1 MMTEQTEENAESRK
15 SEDKIAKKLNRK
27 LKKPKDET
35 SVAFFMNASLLLF
48 FLLTYTFMLF
58 LHKNRYP
65 LILNDEVLPEVVFT
79 CVGIL
84 IFTLVSLFAI
94 SWSRLLIRLWL
105 SVFAGLCGT
114 YILGLAY
121 PDNVGVYYASWLAFL
136 PGEYLQKITEYGNLA
151 SGIGIGL
158 LFFSALNLFKSG
170 AMILFSL
177 SSLIALFLLLNISS
191 KRVAPQIDV
200 TNSEVSAE
208 GIKNEKTDNLIFL
221 LLADHTGYKTVL
233 DDWKRL
239 FPEGNEKADH
249 LHPRFIKDFYTSFG
263 FSFHP
268 AAYERFDSKFLN
280 VAQILNPS
288 LTEITPDLFSLDDA
302 SYYISAD
309 DAQIFPVKNGLFKE
323 WRKKGYALN
332 VYQTYPFNF
341 CKDGENK
348 IKKCVTYPAPLGALY
363 HTNMTVPNRVK
374 LLLGHFINS
383 TPLGRKTLALL
394 REKFKSSKAPYLFN
408 PLAYSLPVGQ
418 GDVLYRLTEDVKKAK
433 GKNIFFAHINLPHYP
448 YVYDENCKL
457 IENPV
462 EWRMRAPLPNTAI
475 ELKYAELNRTAYM
488 RQLACTYGHLAY
500 MMNDLKDAKILDNT
514 RVVVTSD
521 SGDGIEP
528 SKAISL
534 QMTRLQSN
542 TESFKRN
549 QATIFAYFDPKEKK
563 RKIDETP
570 CDVATL
576 TNKLVMGKKDSVCVK
591 PEMRSV
597 TAQEEQDV
605 QNWLKSEL
613 KKDDKK
619 ETKDFSSFYK
629 TWLEKGGQAYIA
641 ELKQRMQN
649 EDKSME
655 NKAKLYFVEPPLEK
669 KADNKSARVKK
680 TEAVVPVPLAEP
692 EVVKTEPAVS
702 APSAEP
708 EDAKT
713 EPAVPAPSAEPED
726 ASRTRSRE
734 DGACRS
740 RAVGR
745 TRSREDG
752 AFAGRSDR
760 RRIQRTAQT
769 CRDSGN
775 NGGK

>member
-84 IFTLVSLFAI
+84 ILTLVSLFAI
-94 SWSRLLIRLWL
+94 SWSRFLIRLWL
-105 SVFAGLCGT
+105 SVVAGLCGA

-121 PDNVGVYYASWLAFL
+121 PDNVGVYYASWLTFL
-136 PGEYLQKITEYGNLA
+136 PGEYLQKITEYGNLV

-191 KRVAPQIDV
+191 KRVAPQIDA

-383 TPLGRKTLALL
+383 TPLGRKTLAWL
-394 REKFKSSKAPYLFN
+394 REKFKKSKAPYLFN

-433 GKNIFFAHINLPHYP
+433 GKNIFFAHINLPH
-448 YVYDENCKL
+448 
-457 IENPV
+457 
-462 EWRMRAPLPNTAI
+462 
-475 ELKYAELNRTAYM
+475 
-488 RQLACTYGHLAY
+488 
-500 MMNDLKDAKILDNT
+500 
-514 RVVVTSD
+514 
-521 SGDGIEP
+521 
-528 SKAISL
+528 
-534 QMTRLQSN
+534 
-542 TESFKRN
+542 
-549 QATIFAYFDPKEKK
+549 
-563 RKIDETP
+563 
-570 CDVATL
+570 
-576 TNKLVMGKKDSVCVK
+576 
-591 PEMRSV
+591 
-597 TAQEEQDV
+597 
-605 QNWLKSEL
+605 
-613 KKDDKK
+613 
-619 ETKDFSSFYK
+619 
-629 TWLEKGGQAYIA
+629 
-641 ELKQRMQN
+641 
-649 EDKSME
+649 
-655 NKAKLYFVEPPLEK
+655 
-669 KADNKSARVKK
+669 
-680 TEAVVPVPLAEP
+680 
-692 EVVKTEPAVS
+692 
-702 APSAEP
+702 
-708 EDAKT
+708 
-713 EPAVPAPSAEPED
+713 
-726 ASRTRSRE
+726 
-734 DGACRS
+734 
-740 RAVGR
+740 
-745 TRSREDG
+745 
-752 AFAGRSDR
+752 
-760 RRIQRTAQT
+760 
-769 CRDSGN
+769 
-775 NGGK
+775 